1 MPIRSVPLPVVDV
14 DAEGVH
20 PRLVI
25 GLLALQLLFLLQ
37 LLLKSLAVCILRMEI
52 AQVATAFSN
61 LYRYS
66 VCVLMSVRSGMC
78 GICKQLRILRTL
90 SRRHI

>member
-1 MPIRSVPLPVVDV
+1 MPPACVALMPVCSEPRPVVDV

-37 LLLKSLAVCILRMEI
+37 LLLKRLAVCILRKEI
-52 AQVATAFSN
+52 AQVTTACICTAI
-61 LYRYS
+61 LYVY
-66 VCVLMSVRSGMC
+66 
-78 GICKQLRILRTL
+78 
-90 SRRHI
+90 

>member
-1 MPIRSVPLPVVDV
+1 MPVCSVPLPVVDV

-25 GLLALQLLFLLQ
+25 GLFALQLLFLLQ
-37 LLLKSLAVCILRMEI
+37 LILKSLAVCILRKEI
-52 AQVATAFSN
+52 AQVTTACDN
-61 LYRYS
+61 LYLYS

-78 GICKQLRILRTL
+78 GICKQLRMCNFP
-90 SRRHI
+90 S